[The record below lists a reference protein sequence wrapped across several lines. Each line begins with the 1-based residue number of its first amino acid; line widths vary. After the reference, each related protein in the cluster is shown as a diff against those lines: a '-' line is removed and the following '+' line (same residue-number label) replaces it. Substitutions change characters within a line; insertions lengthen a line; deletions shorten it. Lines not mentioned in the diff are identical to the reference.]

1 LTLYVMFLF
10 LAIYNAGCMTT
21 LQLQHY
27 GIYPSVGKESFA
39 AYLRANNRAAA
50 IPTILPAMSLLLV
63 SAALMVY
70 RPDFMRQYE
79 AALGL
84 ALNLIA
90 LGSTLVWQ
98 RRIQGEMAITGY
110 DEKKVRTLIMT
121 NWIRTAAHLLLAF
134 LVIVILLRLVAPQV
148 R

>member
-79 AALGL
+79 AAAGL

-121 NWIRTAAHLLLAF
+121 NWIRAAAHLLLAF
-134 LVIVILLRLVAPQV
+134 LVIVILLRVVAPQV